1 MSGMD
6 FRYLEWLQG
15 VSSPGLEQLQ
25 ILVIYLAA
33 VGAAIVLAA
42 IVLAVAIGLAGGIW
56 TALFCVVVGFG
67 ALMVFG
73 GVRGKRRV
81 DHEIARRRSHN

>member
-42 IVLAVAIGLAGGIW
+42 IVLAVAIGLAGGSGPPSF
-56 TALFCVVVGFG
+56 ASSSDS
-67 ALMVFG
+67 AP
-73 GVRGKRRV
+73 
-81 DHEIARRRSHN
+81 